1 MSDLPS
7 EDVLTK
13 LKQYFGH
20 DGFKSDLQMQAT
32 LAVIKRKADVFI
44 SMPTGAGKSLCFQL
58 PAVIQDGKVAVVFS
72 PLLALMKDQ
81 IDHLQK
87 FGITSDTI
95 NSKMGVKERTRVIS
109 DLRSKQPNIRLLY
122 VTPEQASTDTFKN
135 LLEELHKYNKLSYI
149 VVDEAHCVSQWGHD
163 FRPDFLKLGQIRVRY
178 PDVPWVALTATASA
192 AVVEDIISNLRLKKP
207 VDKYKTPCFRS
218 NLFYDVVFKELM
230 EDPVENLKDFAQ
242 DCLDS
247 EATKGCGII
256 YCRTRDSTEEVAQD
270 LCRKGIKAAAYH
282 AGLRES
288 ERIKIQEE
296 WMSGKYP
303 IITATVSFG
312 MGVDKSTV
320 RFVVHW
326 SMPQSVASYYQESG
340 RAGRDGKSSY
350 CRIYYSKRERNA
362 VDFLLKRDV
371 SSAKT
376 ESKKNQ
382 AVAAYKSFE
391 KMVEYCEQVKCR
403 HGVFSLY
410 FGDNLPQCNK
420 KCDVCKN
427 PTAVEKSIENFYSAI
442 VTGSR
447 FSISGNDYDND
458 LYGGGRVGQKREC
471 SDYDG
476 NEEGD
481 DGENLSNKHKK
492 EMDSFIKKQFSLR
505 RASSLEEETDVA
517 AEYARVKAASST
529 NVKVTGL
536 TVAMRET
543 YLGLFIEALK
553 RNLEKCQV
561 IDPPLNKLQDK
572 DVEECAIALEYE
584 IFSSNKVIS
593 LYRRGIAKKTA
604 DIKKET
610 GILTLNDCLKR
621 YVPKSSS
628 LRDAVKEIELSR
640 EAKSKVKVEGCG
652 IVTASQLLN
661 SYQQENNESTS
672 RKSKRESHYKLKPKF
687 SFKKDP
693 LVQKSVDSFF
703 QVSAIHRTEGD
714 KNSRDR
720 DHDAVPQSTSLSSE
734 VCTLSSVDQCVIIS
748 NDDCAKKCSPR
759 AEELSP
765 QEEKK
770 LSLVEIEKTVC
781 KKSVTEES
789 REIEENSVV
798 NDFKKQKK
806 KKPVESKEFSHREQ
820 SDIVGEQK
828 PSEIVVLRDPEM
840 KTNVKTKKRKIQK
853 DLFGDSD
860 NSDDGLQSRKQVKKD
875 ISSYK
880 SEMAD
885 SEPTRKKSD
894 AQIVHKLGKSSNHVL
909 ASESSSKS
917 KQDLSKSELE
927 NSSSFGKDRQD
938 VAEKVVKHLMP
949 FYRKKRIVSKELF
962 KCLARV
968 IAHKLL
974 ENEKCTGDHIVQ
986 KYVGEFF
993 HNCKI
998 VDNKSEIDVTI
1009 LRIDSLITR

>member
-13 LKQYFGH
+13 LKQNFGH

-320 RFVVHW
+320 R
-326 SMPQSVASYYQESG
+326 
-340 RAGRDGKSSY
+340 
-350 CRIYYSKRERNA
+350 
-362 VDFLLKRDV
+362 
-371 SSAKT
+371 
-376 ESKKNQ
+376 
-382 AVAAYKSFE
+382 
-391 KMVEYCEQVKCR
+391 CR

-529 NVKVTGL
+529 SVKVTGL

-734 VCTLSSVDQCVIIS
+734 GCTLSSVDQCVIIS
-748 NDDCAKKCSPR
+748 DDDCAKKCSPR
-759 AEELSP
+759 DKELSP

-806 KKPVESKEFSHREQ
+806 KKPVESKEFSHKEQ

-828 PSEIVVLRDPEM
+828 PSKIVVLHDPEM

-860 NSDDGLQSRKQVKKD
+860 NSDDGLQSRKQLKKD
-875 ISSYK
+875 ISSHK

-909 ASESSSKS
+909 DSESSSKS

-974 ENEKCTGDHIVQ
+974 ENEKCTGDHVVQ